1 MKFIWRMARRE
12 IRSSWKRL
20 LFFFLCIG
28 IGVGAIVALRSTIQN
43 AGASMVSEARNILTA
58 DVQIDSSREMNEAT
72 RAIVKRIAE
81 ARGVE
86 GQTQTVEAAT
96 MLRPAADAREG
107 ALMVELKGIEAPYPL
122 YGEFNLANGEAFTHA
137 LLANNGVV
145 VAASLLERLRLDV
158 GDAVKIG
165 NSTFQIRG
173 VIGQEP
179 GATSGFRIGPRVF
192 IAREQIAAAGLTGFG
207 SRARNRILLKV
218 PPAELNALVSDL
230 RAGLKES
237 LVSVRSYKDSQEG
250 LSEQYTRSENY
261 LSLTGLVIL
270 VLGGIGVS
278 NVTRVFIEQ
287 KKRTIAV
294 LKCVGASSRMITGV
308 YLAQVLALG
317 LAGSLFGVL
326 LARGALLFVARR
338 FAETLPANMSY
349 ALTWGAIAQGL
360 LLGLLISLLFSA
372 LPLLRVRRIKPN
384 MLLREDA
391 ANSSSGGS
399 SDDDDA
405 QLDANARGLWW
416 RRLRRA
422 LSFRRNAASVR
433 RIGAARALVA
443 LFVLGGLVAL
453 AAWQA
458 GSIRVGAFF
467 MAGLAATALAL
478 NLTAML
484 VIYIVRRAR
493 HVRSFPLR
501 HAINSLYRPGNQTRV
516 VVLAVGLGAFLVI
529 ATQSLQANLVREF
542 DPASRAALP
551 NMFLIDVQTDQKAG
565 VEELVAQATGERP
578 TLVPTVRT
586 RIAAINGQSIDV
598 DDKTRRAQRGML
610 AREYV
615 VTYRPQLEANETI
628 VAGKFWDA
636 APASEPE
643 ISIEEGMLGLAGLE
657 LGGTITFDIT
667 GRRLTARVT
676 SVRRVDWRNS
686 RTGFLILFRPG
697 ALENAP
703 QMLIAPING
712 PTGEAE
718 RGRFQRALLDK
729 YPNVS
734 VIDVADILRAV
745 TRILNNVT
753 LAVSFIGGFVLL
765 SGVLILVGSIAMTKW
780 QRIYEAAVLKT
791 LGAKRRVLLAIMLA
805 EYGLLGLTAG
815 TVGTLAALAL
825 SYALSRYVFE
835 LRWSFTPGLYLAGL
849 AATVVLVS
857 IVGALSSLDALTRKP
872 LAVLRAP

>member
-1 MKFIWRMARRE
+1 MRFIWRMARRE

-43 AGASMVSEARNILTA
+43 AGASMVAEARNILTA
-58 DVQIDSSREMNEAT
+58 DVQVDSSREMNEAT
-72 RAIVKRIAE
+72 RAVVARIAA

-86 GQTQTVEAAT
+86 GQTQTIEAST
-96 MLRPAADAREG
+96 MLRPAADAHEG

-122 YGEFNLANGEAFTHA
+122 YGEFKLANGEGFTHA

-145 VAASLLERLRLDV
+145 VAASLLERLRLGV
-158 GDAVKIG
+158 GDEVKIG

-179 GATSGFRIGPRVF
+179 GATGGFRIGPRVF
-192 IAREQIAAAGLTGFG
+192 IARDAIAATGLTGFG
-207 SRARNRILLKV
+207 SRARNKILLKV
-218 PPAELNALVSDL
+218 PPVELNALVAEL
-230 RAGLKES
+230 RAGLKDN

-250 LSEQYTRSENY
+250 LNEQYTRSENY

-294 LKCVGASSRMITGV
+294 LKCVGASSRVITGV

-326 LARGALLFVARR
+326 LAKAALLFVARR

-349 ALTWGAIAQGL
+349 ELTAGAIAQGL
-360 LLGLLISLLFSA
+360 ALGLLISLLFSA
-372 LPLLRVRRIKPN
+372 LPLLRVRHIKPN

-391 ANSSSGGS
+391 ASDRSS
-399 SDDDDA
+399 SDDAA
-405 QLDANARGLWW
+405 QLDAGARGRW

-422 LSFRRNAASVR
+422 VSLGRIASSLR
-433 RIGAARALVA
+433 RIGVARALV
-443 LFVLGGLVAL
+443 VLVVVGGLVLL

-467 MAGLAATALAL
+467 MAGLAATAFAL
-478 NLTAML
+478 NLASML
-484 VIYIVRRAR
+484 VIFLVRRAR

-529 ATQSLQANLVREF
+529 ATQSLQQNLVREF
-542 DPASRAALP
+542 DPASRARLP

-565 VEELVAQATGERP
+565 VEELVTQATGEHP

-586 RIAAINGQSIDV
+586 RIAAINGQSIDL
-598 DDKTRRAQRGML
+598 DDKERRAQRGML
-610 AREYV
+610 GREYV
-615 VTYRPQLEANETI
+615 VTYRPQLEQNETI
-628 VAGKFWDA
+628 VAGKFWD
-636 APASEPE
+636 PTPSSEPE
-643 ISIEEGMLGLAGLE
+643 ISIEEGMRGLAGLE
-657 LGGTITFDIT
+657 LGGTVTFDIT
-667 GRRLTARVT
+667 GHRLTARVT
-676 SVRRVDWRNS
+676 SIRRVDWRNS

-697 ALENAP
+697 TLENAP

-712 PTGEAE
+712 PTNEAE

-729 YPNVS
+729 YPNIS

-791 LGAKRRVLLAIMLA
+791 LGAQRKVLLAIMLA

-825 SYALSRYVFE
+825 SYALSRYVFD

-849 AATVVLVS
+849 VATVALVAT
-857 IVGALSSLDALTRKP
+857 VGALSSLDALTRKP

>member
-1 MKFIWRMARRE
+1 MARRE

-28 IGVGAIVALRSTIQN
+28 IGVGAIIALRSTIQN
-43 AGASMVSEARNILTA
+43 AGAVMISEARQILTA
-58 DVQIDSSREMNEAT
+58 DVQVDSSREMNEAT
-72 RAIVKRIAE
+72 RATVARIA
-81 ARGVE
+81 ATRGVE
-86 GQTQTVEAAT
+86 GQTQTIEAST
-96 MLRPAADAREG
+96 MLRPAADASEG

-122 YGEFNLANGEAFTHA
+122 YGEFKLANGEQFTHA
-137 LLANNGVV
+137 VLANNGVV
-145 VAASLLERLRLDV
+145 VAASLLERLRLNV

-179 GATSGFRIGPRVF
+179 GATGGFRIGPRVF
-192 IAREQIAAAGLTGFG
+192 IARDAIAATGLTGFG
-207 SRARNRILLKV
+207 SRARNKILLKV
-218 PPAELNALVSDL
+218 PPAQLNALVADL
-230 RAGLKES
+230 RAGLKDS
-237 LVSVRSYKDSQEG
+237 LLSVRSYKDSQEG
-250 LSEQYTRSENY
+250 LNEQYTRSENY

-294 LKCVGASSRMITGV
+294 LKCVGASSRVITGV
-308 YLAQVLALG
+308 YLAQVLTLG
-317 LAGSLFGVL
+317 LAGSLFGVV
-326 LARGALLFVARR
+326 LAKAALLFVARR
-338 FAETLPANMSY
+338 FAEALPPNMSY
-349 ALTWGAIAQGL
+349 ELTAGAIAQGL

-391 ANSSSGGS
+391 ASGGDSSSVDGTQP
-399 SDDDDA
+399 DA
-405 QLDANARGLWW
+405 GARGLWM
-416 RRLRRA
+416 RLRRIVS
-422 LSFRRNAASVR
+422 LRRTLTSLR

-443 LFVLGGLVAL
+443 LVVVGGLVAL

-458 GSIRVGAFF
+458 GSLRVGAFF
-467 MAGLAATALAL
+467 MAGLAATAFVL

-484 VIYIVRRAR
+484 IIFLVRRAR

-529 ATQSLQANLVREF
+529 ATQSLQQNLVREF

-551 NMFLIDVQTDQKAG
+551 SMFLIDVQTDQKAG
-565 VEELVAQATGERP
+565 VEELVRQATGERP

-586 RIAAINGQSIDV
+586 RLAAINGQSIDL
-598 DDKTRRAQRGML
+598 DDRERRAQRGML

-628 VAGKFWDA
+628 VAGNFWDA
-636 APASEPE
+636 TPASEPE
-643 ISIEEGMLGLAGLE
+643 ISIEEGMRGLAGLD
-657 LGGTITFDIT
+657 LGGTVTFDIT

-676 SVRRVDWRNS
+676 SIRRVDWRNS

-712 PTGEAE
+712 PTGELE

-791 LGAKRRVLLAIMLA
+791 LGAKRKTLLAIMLA

-815 TVGTLAALAL
+815 AVGTLAALAL
-825 SYALSRYVFE
+825 SYALSRYVFD
-835 LRWSFTPGLYLAGL
+835 LRWTFAPWLYLAGL
-849 AATVVLVS
+849 VATVLLVAT
-857 IVGALSSLDALTRKP
+857 VGALSSFDALTRKP

>member
-28 IGVGAIVALRSTIQN
+28 IGVGAIVALRSTIGNVN
-43 AGASMVSEARNILTA
+43 AAMVAEARNVLTA

-72 RAIVKRIAE
+72 RAIVARIAA

-86 GQTQTVEAAT
+86 GQTQTTEAST
-96 MLRPAADAREG
+96 MLRPASDAREG

-122 YGEFNLANGEAFTHA
+122 YGEFKLAGGETFTHA

-145 VAASLLERLRLDV
+145 VAASLLERLSLGV
-158 GDAVKIG
+158 GDEVKIG

-173 VIGQEP
+173 VLGQEP
-179 GATSGFRIGPRVF
+179 GATGGFRIGPRVF
-192 IAREQIAAAGLTGFG
+192 IAREAIAQTGLTGFG
-207 SRARNRILLKV
+207 SRARNKILLKV
-218 PPAELNALVSDL
+218 PPAGLNALVADL
-230 RAGLKES
+230 RAGLREN

-250 LSEQYTRSENY
+250 LNEQYTRSENY

-294 LKCVGASSRMITGV
+294 LKCVGAPSRMITGV

-317 LAGSLFGVL
+317 LAGSLFGVV
-326 LARGALLFVARR
+326 LARAALFFVARR

-349 ALTWGAIAQGL
+349 ELTAGAIAQGL
-360 LLGLLISLLFSA
+360 ALGLLISLLFSA
-372 LPLLRVRRIKPN
+372 LPLLRVRHIKPN

-391 ANSSSGGS
+391 SGGS
-399 SDDDDA
+399 DNGGVNDA
-405 QLDANARGLWW
+405 QPGVRGWW
-416 RRLRRA
+416 RRVRRA
-422 LSFRRNAASVR
+422 LSFR
-433 RIGAARALVA
+433 RIGAARALVS
-443 LFVLGGLVAL
+443 LVVVSGLVAL

-467 MAGLAATALAL
+467 MAGLAATACAL

-484 VIYIVRRAR
+484 VIFLVRRAR

-529 ATQSLQANLVREF
+529 ATQSLQQTLVREF
-542 DPASRAALP
+542 DPASRAQLP
-551 NMFLIDVQTDQKAG
+551 SMFLIDVQTDQKAG
-565 VEELVAQATGERP
+565 VEELVEQATGERP

-598 DDKTRRAQRGML
+598 DDKQRRAQRGLL

-615 VTYRPQLEANETI
+615 VTYRPQLETNETI

-636 APASEPE
+636 TPSGEPE
-643 ISIEEGMLGLAGLE
+643 ISIEEGMRGLAGLE

-676 SVRRVDWRNS
+676 SIRRVDWRNS

-712 PTGEAE
+712 PKGEVE

-791 LGAKRRVLLAIMLA
+791 LGAKRKALLAIMLA

-815 TVGTLAALAL
+815 TVGTLAAIAL

-835 LRWSFTPGLYLAGL
+835 LSWSFTPWLYLAGL
-849 AATVVLVS
+849 VATVALVAV
-857 IVGALSSLDALTRKP
+857 VGALSSLDALTRKP
-872 LAVLRAP
+872 LGVLRAP

>member
-1 MKFIWRMARRE
+1 MKFIWRMAGRE

-43 AGASMVSEARNILTA
+43 VNTAMVSEARNILTA
-58 DVQIDSSREMNEAT
+58 DVQIDSTREINDAT
-72 RAIVKRIAE
+72 LAAIRRIA
-81 ARGVE
+81 AAHGVA
-86 GQTQTVEAAT
+86 GQTQTIEAST
-96 MLRPAADAREG
+96 MLRPADDAREG
-107 ALMVELKGIEAPYPL
+107 ALMVELKGIDAPYPL
-122 YGEFNLANGEAFTHA
+122 YGEFKLANGEQFTNA
-137 LLANNGVV
+137 LLENNGVV
-145 VAASLLERLRLDV
+145 VAASLLERLSLKV
-158 GDAVKIG
+158 GDEVKLG

-173 VIGQEP
+173 VMTQEP
-179 GATSGFRIGPRVF
+179 GATGGFRLGPRVF
-192 IAREQIAAAGLTGFG
+192 IARGAIAATGLTGFG
-207 SRARNRILLKV
+207 SRARNKILMKV
-218 PPAELNALVSDL
+218 TPAELDALVADL

-237 LVSVRSYKDSQEG
+237 LVSVRSYRDSQEG
-250 LSEQYTRSENY
+250 LNEQYTRSENY

-294 LKCVGASSRMITGV
+294 LKCVGASSRMIAGV

-317 LAGSLFGVL
+317 LAGSLFGVA
-326 LARGALLFVARR
+326 LARAALLFVARR
-338 FAETLPANMSY
+338 FSETLPPNMSY
-349 ALTWGAIAQGL
+349 DLTAGAIAQGL
-360 LLGLLISLLFSA
+360 TLGLLISLLFSA
-372 LPLLRVRRIKPN
+372 LPLLRVRHIKPN

-391 ANSSSGGS
+391 AASGGGVG
-399 SDDDDA
+399 A
-405 QLDANARGLWW
+405 TADANVSWL
-416 RRLRRA
+416 RRLGGA
-422 LSFRRNAASVR
+422 LSLR
-433 RIGAARALVA
+433 RIRLIGMPRALVT
-443 LFVLGGLVAL
+443 LGVVGGLVAL
-453 AAWQA
+453 ASWQA

-467 MAGLAATALAL
+467 MAGLGLTAGAL
-478 NLTAML
+478 QLTAML
-484 VIYIVRRAR
+484 IIRVVRRAR
-493 HVRSFPLR
+493 HVRSFALR
-501 HAINSLYRPGNQTRV
+501 HAVNSMYRPGNQTRV

-529 ATQSLQANLVREF
+529 ATQSLQKNLVREF
-542 DPASRAALP
+542 DPAARAQLP
-551 NMFLIDVQTDQKAG
+551 NMFLIDVQKDQKEG
-565 VEELVAQATGERP
+565 VEELITRTTGERP

-586 RIAAINGQSIDV
+586 RIAAINGQSIDL
-598 DDKTRRAQRGML
+598 DDKTRRAERGRL
-610 AREYV
+610 GREYV
-615 VTYRPQLEANETI
+615 VTYRPQLEPNETI

-636 APASEPE
+636 APSSEPE
-643 ISIEEGMLGLAGLE
+643 VSVEEGMLGLAGLD

-686 RTGFLILFRPG
+686 RTGFLVLFRPG

-712 PTGEAE
+712 PTGDAE

-729 YPNVS
+729 YPNIS
-734 VIDVADILRAV
+734 VIDVADIMRAV

-780 QRIYEAAVLKT
+780 QRVYEAAVLKT
-791 LGAKRRVLLAIMLA
+791 LGAKRRVLLSIMLA

-815 TVGTLAALAL
+815 LVGTLAAIAL
-825 SYALSRYVFE
+825 SYSLSRFVFE
-835 LRWSFTPGLYLAGL
+835 IPWSFTPWLYFAGL
-849 AATVVLVS
+849 GATVLLVAA
-857 IVGALSSLDALTRKP
+857 VGALSSFDALTRKP